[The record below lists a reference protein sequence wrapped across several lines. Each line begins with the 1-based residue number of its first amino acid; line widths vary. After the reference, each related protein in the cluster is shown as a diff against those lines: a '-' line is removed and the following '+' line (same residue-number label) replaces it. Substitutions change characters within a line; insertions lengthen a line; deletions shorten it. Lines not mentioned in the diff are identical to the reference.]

1 MVRSTKIMVV
11 MENELNTLSVSQSV
25 HLNLDPAI
33 TVSNTLF
40 YKRDTFIVVSK
51 IDENRCE

>member
-1 MVRSTKIMVV
+1 MVV
-11 MENELNTLSVSQSV
+11 MEKELNTLSVSQSV

-33 TVSNTLF
+33 TVYNTLF